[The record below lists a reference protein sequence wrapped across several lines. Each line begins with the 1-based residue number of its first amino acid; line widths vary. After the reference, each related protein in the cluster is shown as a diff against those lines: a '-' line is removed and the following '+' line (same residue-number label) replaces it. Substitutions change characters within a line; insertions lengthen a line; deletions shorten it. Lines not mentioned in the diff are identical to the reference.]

1 MMRRFIASVLLTL
14 LVLAQSGFRVSA
26 QETDPHIRVV
36 VNLVQLNVAVT
47 DDKGN
52 YITGLRPQDF
62 AISEDNIPEKLATF
76 GEGAESVRRLVDPAD
91 ANKKPEEP
99 APNSPVSNG
108 PEGPQTLG
116 SLVAGANVFILFDTS
131 NYMYRGFV
139 FAQDAIADF
148 VRSLESANRIAFY
161 SYSRDLSRG
170 APLTSDRTKVLR
182 AVRTTVAGD
191 EAALYN
197 TLLLTLKDAAQYTGR
212 RVVVVFSNGPD
223 NSSVVPPEDV
233 AELAQSAGVSIY
245 MISTQQ
251 AKLEPVST
259 AVFDRMTSATG
270 GKAYF
275 AKSWRDEKKAFA
287 SIRDDLAHLYYLSY
301 YPQANPN
308 RGWRSINVRL
318 VGNHLKKYHVR
329 TRNGYRPQPNRF
341 VTDTTTA
348 TDSQP
353 VHGQNPEVSREQ
365 SAHDR

>member
-1 MMRRFIASVLLTL
+1 MIRRFIASVLLIL
-14 LVLAQSGFRVSA
+14 FVLAQSGSRISA

-62 AISEDNIPEKLATF
+62 AISEDGITQKVATF

-99 APNSPVSNG
+99 AANAPANNG

-197 TLLLTLKDAAQYTGR
+197 
-212 RVVVVFSNGPD
+212 
-223 NSSVVPPEDV
+223 
-233 AELAQSAGVSIY
+233 
-245 MISTQQ
+245 
-251 AKLEPVST
+251 
-259 AVFDRMTSATG
+259 
-270 GKAYF
+270 
-275 AKSWRDEKKAFA
+275 
-287 SIRDDLAHLYYLSY
+287 
-301 YPQANPN
+301 
-308 RGWRSINVRL
+308 
-318 VGNHLKKYHVR
+318 
-329 TRNGYRPQPNRF
+329 
-341 VTDTTTA
+341 
-348 TDSQP
+348 
-353 VHGQNPEVSREQ
+353 
-365 SAHDR
+365 

>member
-1 MMRRFIASVLLTL
+1 MIRRFIASVLLIL
-14 LVLAQSGFRVSA
+14 FVLAQSGSRISA

-62 AISEDNIPEKLATF
+62 AISEDGITQKVATF

-99 APNSPVSNG
+99 AANAPANNG

-329 TRNGYRPQPNRF
+329 TRNGYRPQPSRF
-341 VTDTTTA
+341 AADTTSA
-348 TDSQP
+348 GESEPQQ
-353 VHGQNPEVSREQ
+353 GQDTKA
-365 SAHDR
+365 SAAQTEHNR